1 MEQSKLN
8 TSKLLET
15 KDYIY
20 TKEHFWLLE
29 MVSSLW
35 ELFLA
40 LGSPAE
46 AAVVEKDVMA
56 PQIPTR
62 QRFRVEKPDQS
73 MLGSTS
79 ELGSMFAKRIFNLS
93 PTDMQKH

>member
-73 MLGSTS
+73 VQCLPKGS
-79 ELGSMFAKRIFNLS
+79 LIFLQLTCKNIE
-93 PTDMQKH
+93 